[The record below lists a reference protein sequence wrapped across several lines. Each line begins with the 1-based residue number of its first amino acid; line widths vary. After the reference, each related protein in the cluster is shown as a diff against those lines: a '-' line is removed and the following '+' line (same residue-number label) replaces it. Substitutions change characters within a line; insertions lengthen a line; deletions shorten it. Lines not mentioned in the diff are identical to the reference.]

1 MDIKEILEYKI
12 IQIGDYNLILYHIL
26 FVIFV
31 IIITGIIL
39 WVTKK
44 IFNRLV
50 LKKHINVGKKH
61 AIYQIIKYFV
71 WVIAIA
77 IALES
82 IGIKLTLL
90 IAGSAAL
97 LVGLGLGLQNVFQD
111 FISGVVIL
119 VESTIQ
125 VNDVIDVEG
134 FVGRVKEIGLRTSK
148 VVTRDGI
155 VTIIPN
161 SKFTTERVINWSHTK
176 RKTRFNICVGVA
188 YGSDVELV
196 RKVLLECATEHSE
209 VENTPKSFVR
219 FIDFGNSSL
228 DFKLFFWSMNNFY
241 VENIKSDLRFLI
253 DKKFR
258 ENKIQI
264 PFPQRDIH
272 IRTDATKTMEEN
284 KRLS

>member
-31 IIITGIIL
+31 IIVTGIIL

-44 IFNRLV
+44 IFDRLV

-97 LVGLGLGLQNVFQD
+97 LVGLGLGLQSVFQD

-125 VNDVIDVEG
+125 VNDVIEVEG

-148 VVTRDGI
+148 VVTRDDI

-176 RKTRFNICVGVA
+176 RKTRFHINVGVA

-196 RKVLLECATEHSE
+196 RKVLLECAAEHEE
-209 VENTPKSFVR
+209 VENTPKPFVR

-228 DFKLFFWSMNNFY
+228 DFELFFWSVNNFY

-272 IRTDATKTMEEN
+272 IRTDATKRGR
-284 KRLS
+284 K

>member
-44 IFNRLV
+44 IFDRLV

-97 LVGLGLGLQNVFQD
+97 LVGLGLGLQSVFQD

-125 VNDVIDVEG
+125 VNDVIEVEG

-148 VVTRDGI
+148 VVTRDDI

-176 RKTRFNICVGVA
+176 RKTRFHINIGVA

-196 RKVLLECATEHSE
+196 REVLLECAAEQEE
-209 VENTPKSFVR
+209 VENTPKPFVR

-228 DFKLFFWSMNNFY
+228 DFELFFWSVNNFF

-272 IRTDATKTMEEN
+272 IRTDTTKRG
-284 KRLS
+284 KK

>member
-12 IQIGDYNLILYHIL
+12 IQIGDYSLILYHVL
-26 FVIFV
+26 FVIIVF
-31 IIITGIIL
+31 IITGLIL
-39 WVTKK
+39 WIAKK
-44 IFNRLV
+44 IIDKVV
-50 LKKHINVGKKH
+50 LKKDHEVGKKH

-82 IGIKLTLL
+82 IGIKLTIL

-97 LVGLGLGLQNVFQD
+97 LVGLGLGLQSVFQD

-119 VESTIQ
+119 VESTIK
-125 VNDVIDVEG
+125 VNDVVEVEG

-148 VVTRDGI
+148 ILTRDDI

-161 SKFTTERVINWSHTK
+161 SKFTSDRVINWSHTN
-176 RKTRFNICVGVA
+176 RKTRFNISVGVA

-196 RKVLLECATEHSE
+196 RKVLLECASKHTE
-209 VENTPKSFVR
+209 VENTPEPFVR
-219 FIDFGNSSL
+219 FVDFGNSSL
-228 DFKLFFWSMNNFY
+228 DFELYFWSMRNFII
-241 VENIKSDLRFLI
+241 ESIKSDLRFLI

-264 PFPQRDIH
+264 PFPQRDLH
-272 IRTDATKTMEEN
+272 IRIDETKKGKN
-284 KRLS
+284 

>member
-1 MDIKEILEYKI
+1 MDFKEILEYKI
-12 IQIGDYNLILYHIL
+12 IQIGDYSLILYHVL

-31 IIITGIIL
+31 FIVTGLLL
-39 WVTKK
+39 WIVKK
-44 IFNRLV
+44 IIDKLV
-50 LKKHINVGKKH
+50 LKKEHDRGKKH
-61 AIYQIIKYFV
+61 AIYQIVKYFV

-97 LVGLGLGLQNVFQD
+97 LVGLGLGLQSVFQD
-111 FISGVVIL
+111 FISGIVIL

-125 VNDVIDVEG
+125 VNDVIEVEG

-148 VVTRDGI
+148 VVTRDDI

-176 RKTRFNICVGVA
+176 RKTRFHINVGVA

-196 RKVLLECATEHSE
+196 RKVLLECASEHKE
-209 VENTPKSFVR
+209 VENIPEPFVR
-219 FIDFGNSSL
+219 FVDFGNSSL
-228 DFKLFFWSMNNFY
+228 DFELFFWSVNNFY

-272 IRTDATKTMEEN
+272 IRTDATKRGR
-284 KRLS
+284 K

>member
-1 MDIKEILEYKI
+1 MDYKEILEYKI
-12 IQIGDYNLILYHIL
+12 IQIGDYSLILYHVL
-26 FVIFV
+26 FVIIVFIV
-31 IIITGIIL
+31 TGLLL
-39 WVTKK
+39 WIAKK
-44 IFNRLV
+44 IIDKVV
-50 LKKHINVGKKH
+50 LKKDHEVGKKH

-97 LVGLGLGLQNVFQD
+97 LVGLGLGLQSVFQD

-119 VESTIQ
+119 VESTIK
-125 VNDVIDVEG
+125 VNDVVEVEG

-148 VVTRDGI
+148 ILTRDDI

-161 SKFTTERVINWSHTK
+161 SKFTSDRVINWSHTN
-176 RKTRFNICVGVA
+176 RKTRFNISVGVA

-196 RKVLLECATEHSE
+196 RKVLLECASKHTE
-209 VENTPKSFVR
+209 VENTPEPFVR
-219 FIDFGNSSL
+219 FVDFGNSSL
-228 DFKLFFWSMNNFY
+228 DFELYFWSMRNFII
-241 VENIKSDLRFLI
+241 ESIKSDLRFLI

-264 PFPQRDIH
+264 PFPQRDLH
-272 IRTDATKTMEEN
+272 IRTDETK
-284 KRLS
+284 KGRK

>member
-1 MDIKEILEYKI
+1 M
-12 IQIGDYNLILYHIL
+12 
-26 FVIFV
+26 
-31 IIITGIIL
+31 
-39 WVTKK
+39 
-44 IFNRLV
+44 
-50 LKKHINVGKKH
+50 
-61 AIYQIIKYFV
+61 
-71 WVIAIA
+71 IAIA

-97 LVGLGLGLQNVFQD
+97 LVGLGLGLQSVFQD

-125 VNDVIDVEG
+125 VNDVIEVEG

-148 VVTRDGI
+148 VVTRDDI

-176 RKTRFNICVGVA
+176 RKTRFHINVGVA

-196 RKVLLECATEHSE
+196 REVLLECAAEHEE
-209 VENTPKSFVR
+209 VENTPKPFVR

-228 DFKLFFWSMNNFY
+228 DFELFFWSVNNFY

-272 IRTDATKTMEEN
+272 IRTDATKRG
-284 KRLS
+284 KK

>member
-31 IIITGIIL
+31 IIVTGIIL

-44 IFNRLV
+44 IFDRLV

-97 LVGLGLGLQNVFQD
+97 LVGLGLGLQSVFQD

-125 VNDVIDVEG
+125 VNDVIEVEG

-148 VVTRDGI
+148 VVTRDDI

-176 RKTRFNICVGVA
+176 RKTRFHINVGVA

-196 RKVLLECATEHSE
+196 RKVLLECAAEHEE
-209 VENTPKSFVR
+209 VENTPKPFVR

-228 DFKLFFWSMNNFY
+228 DFELFFWSVNNFY

-264 PFPQRDIH
+264 PFPQRDVH
-272 IRTDATKTMEEN
+272 IRTDATKRGR
-284 KRLS
+284 K

>member
-31 IIITGIIL
+31 IIVTGIIL

-44 IFNRLV
+44 IFDRLV

-97 LVGLGLGLQNVFQD
+97 LVGLGLGLQSVFRD

-125 VNDVIDVEG
+125 VNDVIEVEG

-148 VVTRDGI
+148 VVTRDEI
-155 VTIIPN
+155 ITIIPN

-196 RKVLLECATEHSE
+196 REVLLECAAEHSE
-209 VENTPKSFVR
+209 VENTPKPFVR

-228 DFKLFFWSMNNFY
+228 DFQLFFWSMNNFY

-272 IRTDATKTMEEN
+272 IRTDATKRVT
-284 KRLS
+284 K